1 MTKRILTLGDTFRR
15 LATRHDEEVL
25 GHEDSPDAATD
36 ILGDEI
42 EKLARA
48 IASIPTGDLNGI
60 RVKAAVFAHYRG
72 CAFDENN
79 HDVGLAA
86 ARGHRVLNPLRATAF
101 PQTPRR
107 MTTPAS
113 EMRGAAARSPR
124 TRWI

>member
-79 HDVGLAA
+79 HDVTQAI
-86 ARGHRVLNPLRATAF
+86 LRSLLDDLL
-101 PQTPRR
+101 R
-107 MTTPAS
+107 TTPDYKWLTHDA
-113 EMRGAAARSPR
+113 GLGNQR
-124 TRWI
+124 T